1 MANPIQDFLK
11 NLKQTNKQAQKA
23 TEQNQPQKEIRY
35 LTLRDILAPS
45 FIEIDFNDVIVNT
58 TYYRTLMITQYPR
71 TVGNNWLSPLI
82 NYGDELVVSLFI
94 YPIAPDK
101 IITQLRRKIAEL
113 EASLSTQMQEGKV
126 LDPREKVKLQ
136 DAQKLIDNV
145 ASGAEKFFNLS
156 FYVRI
161 KDTNKKRLSRKTKN
175 LQATLAAMG
184 LKGTKTTLRSD
195 LAFHS
200 TLPKNT
206 DKIYHTK
213 NMDTTALSML
223 FPFVSSELSMNQG
236 ILYGLNLHNQSLV
249 IFDRFKM
256 PNANEVVFAT
266 SGAGKSYYVKLQA
279 LRYLMLG
286 VQTLIIDPDGE
297 YNELAKAVDG
307 KFITFSHD
315 SQDKLNPFEFFAPK
329 DHVEGDL
336 LRDKILS
343 LHTFFKLM
351 FGGSL
356 NVAENAILDKAL
368 VLTYKEKGITTD
380 KNTWNKPAPL
390 LEDLYKILMS
400 LPEKE
405 AKVLANRLAPYVIG
419 SAAGIFNKPT
429 NINAN
434 SHFVAFSIRDLRD
447 ELRPIAMYMILDYIW
462 TRVRMSRMKRL
473 LIVDEAWNLMQY
485 EDSGKFLFG
494 IAKRARKYHLGLTAI
509 SQDVDE
515 FISSKF
521 GKAVVTNAS
530 MHMLLKQSTA
540 AIELVQKTFNLSS
553 GERDF
558 LLNARRGEGIFFA
571 GKSHVAIR
579 IISSNAEHR
588 VITSDPNELAKLKD
602 SNVTLDDI
610 KEGSQVFN
618 AGN

>member
-1 MANPIQDFLK
+1 MGLLNNLLEPLGLGTNNQSSQEHNNSTQYKNIITLK
-11 NLKQTNKQAQKA
+11 DL
-23 TEQNQPQKEIRY
+23 
-35 LTLRDILAPS
+35 LAPS
-45 FIEIDFNDVIVNT
+45 YIEIDFKDIVVDK
-58 TYYRTLMITQYPR
+58 TYYRTLIVTGYPR
-71 TVGNNWLSPLI
+71 TVNNTWLSPLI
-82 NYGDELVVSLFI
+82 NYEDEVTISLFF
-94 YPIAPDK
+94 YPIDSNL
-101 IITQLRRKIAEL
+101 IIKQLRRKIAEL
-113 EASLSTQMQEGKV
+113 EASLATQMQGGKV

-136 DAQKLIDNV
+136 DANQLIDNV
-145 ASGAEKFFNLS
+145 ASGAEKFFNLG
-156 FYVRI
+156 FYIRI
-161 KDTNKKRLSRKTKN
+161 KDTNKRRLEVKTKN
-175 LQATLAAMG
+175 LLATLASIGIKATSS
-184 LKGTKTTLRSD
+184 LLRSD

-200 TLPKNT
+200 TLPKGT
-206 DKIYHTK
+206 DKIAHLK
-213 NMDTTALSML
+213 NMDTTALSQI
-223 FPFVSSELSMNQG
+223 FPFVSSELTMNRG
-236 ILYGLNLHNQSLV
+236 ILYGLNLHNHSLV

-256 PNANEVVFAT
+256 PNANEVIFAT

-279 LRYLMLG
+279 LRYLLLG
-286 VQTLIIDPDGE
+286 VQVLVIDPDGE
-297 YNELAKAVDG
+297 YAELAKAVDG

-315 SQDKLNPFEFFAPK
+315 SEDKLNPFEFFAPK
-329 DHVEGDL
+329 NNQSADL

-351 FGGSL
+351 FGGHLS
-356 NVAENAILDKAL
+356 VAENAILDKAL

-380 KNTWNKPAPL
+380 PATWNNNPPL

-400 LPEKE
+400 MPEKE
-405 AKVLANRLAPYVIG
+405 AKILANRLAPYVVG

-429 NINAN
+429 SIDAN

-462 TRVRMSRMKRL
+462 TRVRMSRIKRL

-494 IAKRARKYHLGLTAI
+494 IAKRARKYYLGLTAI

-515 FISSKF
+515 FINSKY

-540 AIELVQKTFNLSS
+540 AIDLVQKTFDLSS

-571 GKSHVAIR
+571 GKTHVAIK

-588 VITSDPNELAKLKD
+588 VITSDPNELEKLK
-602 SNVTLDDI
+602 NAEVTLEDI
-610 KEGSQVFN
+610 KEGSQMFN
-618 AGN
+618 AG

>member
-1 MANPIQDFLK
+1 MATNPIADFLK
-11 NLKQTNKQAQKA
+11 NLQNTNKTTRQQS
-23 TEQNQPQKEIRY
+23 TTSTPQQTKY
-35 LTLRDILAPS
+35 LTLRDILAPD
-45 FIEIDFNDVIVNT
+45 FIEIDFNDLIVNK
-58 TYYRTLMITQYPR
+58 TYYRTLIITEYPR
-71 TVGNNWLSPLI
+71 TVNNTWLSPLI
-82 NYGDELVVSLFI
+82 NYGDELTISLFF
-94 YPIAPDK
+94 YPINPDQ
-101 IITQLRRKIAEL
+101 IIKQLKRKIAEL
-113 EASLSTQMQEGKV
+113 EASLSNQMQEGKV

-136 DAQKLIDNV
+136 DAQHLIDKV
-145 ASGAEKFFNLS
+145 ASGAEKFFNLT

-161 KDTNKKRLSRKTKN
+161 KDNNQKTLDRKTKN
-175 LQATLAAMG
+175 IQATLASIG
-184 LKGTKTTLRSD
+184 LKGIPATLRSD

-200 TLPKNT
+200 TLPKGT

-213 NMDTTALSML
+213 NMDTTSLAML
-223 FPFVSSELSMNQG
+223 FPFISSELTMNEG

-279 LRYLMLG
+279 LRYLTLG
-286 VQTLIIDPDGE
+286 VQVLIIDPDGE
-297 YNELAKAVDG
+297 YKELADAVDG

-315 SQDKLNPFEFFAPK
+315 SQDKLNPFEFFASK
-329 DHVEGDL
+329 NAEGDL

-351 FGGSL
+351 FGGHLS
-356 NVAENAILDKAL
+356 VAENAILDKAL

-380 KNTWNKPAPL
+380 PATWNNQPPL

-405 AKVLANRLAPYVIG
+405 AKTLANRLAPYVIG
-419 SAAGIFNKPT
+419 SAAGIFNKAT
-429 NINAN
+429 SIDTN
-434 SHFVAFSIRDLRD
+434 SHLVAFSIRDLRD

-462 TRVRMSRMKRL
+462 TQIRTSRIRRL

-494 IAKRARKYHLGLTAI
+494 IAKRARKYYLGLTTI

-515 FISSKF
+515 FINSKF

-540 AIELVQKTFNLSS
+540 AIDLVQKTFNLSS
-553 GERDF
+553 GEKDF

-579 IISSNAEHR
+579 VISSNAEHR
-588 VITSDPNELAKLKD
+588 VITSDPNELAKLKNAD
-602 SNVTLDDI
+602 VTLDDI

-618 AGN
+618 MG